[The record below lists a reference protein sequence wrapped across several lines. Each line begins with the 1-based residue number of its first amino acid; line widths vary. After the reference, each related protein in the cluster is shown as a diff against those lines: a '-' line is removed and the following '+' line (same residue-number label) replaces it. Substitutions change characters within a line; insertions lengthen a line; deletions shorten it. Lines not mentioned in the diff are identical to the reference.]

1 MITVNGSAA
10 PARPCNAKLVMKY
23 KYATC
28 PMERTG
34 EEPWKELY
42 DARPYLTLGQWSIA
56 DCGADYEQCGLAG
69 SPTKVKAVQNIVFQA
84 KESKTLTGSDADV
97 EGLVKELLDE
107 KIIG

>member
-1 MITVNGSAA
+1 M
-10 PARPCNAKLVMKY
+10 
-23 KYATC
+23 
-28 PMERTG
+28 
-34 EEPWKELY
+34 
-42 DARPYLTLGQWSIA
+42 TLSQWSIA